1 MRIVLSLLLGLG
13 MSAAGQAAPFCVD
26 EASLDSLRT
35 ALDTGKVTSIEL
47 IDAYAARIAALDKAG
62 PRLNAV
68 RALNPDA
75 SSIAAARDAAR
86 RAGHGKRSP
95 LDGIPILIKDNI
107 STADR
112 QTTTAGSVALADAI
126 AERDSFVAQR
136 LRAAG
141 AIILGKTNLT
151 EFANF
156 MAIDMPSGYSSLDG
170 QVLNSYAPSVKE
182 NGRPLVDV
190 GGSSSG
196 SGSAAAASLAAATI
210 GTETSGSLLSPAS
223 RNGLVTVKPT
233 VGLISRAGIIPI
245 AASQDT
251 AGPMTRNV
259 RDAALLLG
267 VLTGIDPDDSATTAS
282 AGRFSTDYTK
292 FLKPDALKGARIG
305 VPRDPSDKANDVFY
319 GPLDEGQKAVMD
331 GVIAMLKSLGA
342 TIVEATIP
350 TAGVVDEGTGTSM
363 DITNTNPRSE
373 TKGKAEPVPAVLVYE
388 FKHDLNQ
395 YLAHYMPH
403 GKVRTLADIIAVNQA
418 EGDKALRF
426 GQDILLA
433 AEATRGDLK
442 EPAYRAARRL
452 DLKNTR
458 KDGIDFYLHR
468 HRLDAILFPAY
479 FGADI
484 AARAGY
490 PSVSVPAGF
499 LSKIKDETVPSFP
512 FGATFTG
519 SAFSEGR
526 LLGLAYAFETATRSR
541 KAPSLGA
548 SCRPE

>member
-1 MRIVLSLLLGLG
+1 MRLALSLLLGLA
-13 MSAAGQAAPFCVD
+13 MSAASPAAPFCVD
-26 EASLDSLRT
+26 EASLTDLRG
-35 ALDTGKVTSIEL
+35 ALDAGKVTSSEL
-47 IDAYAARIAALDKAG
+47 VDAYAARIAALDKDG

-75 SSIAAARDAAR
+75 ASIAAARDAAR
-86 RAGHGKRSP
+86 SSGHGNLSP

-112 QTTTAGSVALADAI
+112 QTTTAGSVALSDAV
-126 AERDSFVAQR
+126 AERDSFVAKR
-136 LRAAG
+136 LRAVG

-170 QVLNSYAPSVKE
+170 QVLNPYGPSVKGD
-182 NGRPLVDV
+182 GRPLVDV

-196 SGSAAAASLAAATI
+196 SASAAAASLAAATI
-210 GTETSGSLLSPAS
+210 GTETSGSLLNPAS
-223 RNGLVTVKPT
+223 NNGLVTVKPT

-245 AASQDT
+245 SASQDT
-251 AGPMTRNV
+251 AGPMTRSV

-267 VLTGIDPDDSATTAS
+267 VLIGVDPDDSATSAS
-282 AGRFSTDYTK
+282 AGHFSTDYTK

-305 VPRDPSDKANDVFY
+305 VPRDPADKANDVFY
-319 GPLDEGQKAVMD
+319 GPLDDGQKAVMD
-331 GVIAMLKSLGA
+331 GVIATLKSLGA

-350 TAGVVDEGTGTSM
+350 TAGVVDEGTGSSI
-363 DITNTNPRSE
+363 DVANTNPLSE
-373 TKGKAEPVPAVLVYE
+373 TKGKAESVPTVLVYE

-403 GKVRTLADIIAVNQA
+403 GKVKTLADIIAVNQTL
-418 EGDKALRF
+418 GDKALRF
-426 GQDILLA
+426 GQDILQA

-452 DLKNTR
+452 DLKNSR

-468 HRLDAILFPAY
+468 HKLDAILFPAY
-479 FGADI
+479 FGADL

-499 LSKIKDETVPSFP
+499 LTKIKDETVPAFP

-519 SAFSEGR
+519 PAFSEGK
-526 LLGLAYAFETATRSR
+526 LLGLAYAFETATKSR
-541 KAPSLGA
+541 TAPALGA

>member
-1 MRIVLSLLLGLG
+1 MRPLLSLLIGLG
-13 MSAAGQAAPFCVD
+13 MSTVGQAAPFCVD
-26 EASLDSLRT
+26 EASLDNLRA
-35 ALDTGKVTSIEL
+35 ALDAGKVTSIEL
-47 IDAYAARIAALDKAG
+47 VDAYAARIAALDKDG

-86 RAGHGKRSP
+86 RAGHGKLSP

-126 AERDSFVAQR
+126 AEHDSFVAKR

-141 AIILGKTNLT
+141 AIILGKANMT

-170 QVLNSYAPSVKE
+170 QVLNPYAPSVKE

-196 SGSAAAASLAAATI
+196 SGSAAAASLAPATI

-223 RNGLVTVKPT
+223 KNGLVTVKPT

-245 AASQDT
+245 AGSQDT
-251 AGPMTRNV
+251 AGPMARSV

-267 VLTGIDPDDSATTAS
+267 VLTGVDPDDSATAAS
-282 AGRFSTDYTK
+282 AGHFSTNYTK

-305 VPRDPSDKANDVFY
+305 VPRDPVDKANDVFY
-319 GPLDEGQKAVMD
+319 GPLDDGQKAVMER
-331 GVIAMLKSLGA
+331 VIATLKSLGA

-350 TAGVVDEGTGTSM
+350 TAGLVDEGTGSSM
-363 DITNTNPRSE
+363 DIANTNPLSE

-388 FKHDLNQ
+388 FKHDLNH
-395 YLAHYMPH
+395 YLARYMPH
-403 GKVRTLADIIAVNQA
+403 GKVKTLADIIALNQTQ
-418 EGDKALRF
+418 GDKALRF

-442 EPAYRAARRL
+442 EPAYHAARQL

-458 KDGIDFYLHR
+458 KDGIDFYLR
-468 HRLDAILFPAY
+468 KHRLDAILFPA
-479 FGADI
+479 
-484 AARAGY
+484 
-490 PSVSVPAGF
+490 
-499 LSKIKDETVPSFP
+499 
-512 FGATFTG
+512 
-519 SAFSEGR
+519 
-526 LLGLAYAFETATRSR
+526 
-541 KAPSLGA
+541 
-548 SCRPE
+548 